1 MFIVRLTAFHFSE
14 KEPAAGPAAVLPFPA
29 LYKLSVIAVNVLP
42 TRSAL
47 SGANF
52 ESQKFRVTNRTRH
65 LAYIAVLV
73 TLFLSVTAI

>member
-1 MFIVRLTAFHFSE
+1 MQPVVYALVSDLFVKF
-14 KEPAAGPAAVLPFPA
+14 AAAALPFPA

-42 TRSAL
+42 ARSAL